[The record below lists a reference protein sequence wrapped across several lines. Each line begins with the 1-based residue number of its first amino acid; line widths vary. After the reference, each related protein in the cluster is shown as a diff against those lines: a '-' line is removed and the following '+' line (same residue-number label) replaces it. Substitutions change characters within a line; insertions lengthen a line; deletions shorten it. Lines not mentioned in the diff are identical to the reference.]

1 MSGNGNNGMD
11 DLAVLVESFVE
22 EVKPFLAGIRRGV
35 AGIFAMPRD
44 SQAITAARSNLGT
57 ISASAVMLDLPAA
70 RQLGELA
77 QLLDEAFQSAER
89 GGVPDESRG
98 PMLAMID
105 HLEEHLDGLL
115 TGDDRGRERLD
126 NVYRLLEQVLQTVEE
141 AEAAP
146 APNLDISLDDL
157 LLTLQPTAMPA
168 PEPQADPALTGVVA
182 DELVEERRPGT
193 QNLVLL
199 AEEEV
204 APIEWGEKE
213 AKLWEKRGWD
223 ESKAAYGNTGWVFL
237 DDDEDGHTLRGA
249 NLTLPAEGAAQA
261 AQPAPEPVVTPEQAA
276 RGIAAALGSGMT
288 PAELFAKASR
298 YDYDSDE

>member
-157 LLTLQPTAMPA
+157 LLTLQPTALP
-168 PEPQADPALTGVVA
+168 THRS
-182 DELVEERRPGT
+182 RRPT
-193 QNLVLL
+193 
-199 AEEEV
+199 
-204 APIEWGEKE
+204 
-213 AKLWEKRGWD
+213 R
-223 ESKAAYGNTGWVFL
+223 
-237 DDDEDGHTLRGA
+237 R
-249 NLTLPAEGAAQA
+249 
-261 AQPAPEPVVTPEQAA
+261 
-276 RGIAAALGSGMT
+276 
-288 PAELFAKASR
+288 
-298 YDYDSDE
+298 